1 MVPGSGLEPLHL
13 TAQASETCVSTNS
26 TTRAIICST
35 IFYGN
40 VAGSLFDFLTPRFP
54 TICIKPAKNEKRGWE
69 RTNVTNLLRN
79 RQRGLTTPVSKS
91 TASRNGGA
99 IGTTVFSVAKLR
111 LADLEKAARAQGI
124 AARAESEAGDGN
136 ESNAGRFAAIDC
148 QRAEPNASLST
159 GTKLRRKIAVT
170 AVLRTWPDF
179 PKRDVPHLTPPNGQ
193 AWDAKALREGRASSH
208 PRQRPIQPP
217 ACWGRGA
224 TGRFTV
230 R

>member
-79 RQRGLTTPVSKS
+79 RQSGTYYARVKVNGKQKWRGH
-91 TASRNGGA
+91 RDD
-99 IGTTVFSVAKLR
+99 R
-111 LADLEKAARAQGI
+111 L
-124 AARAESEAGDGN
+124 
-136 ESNAGRFAAIDC
+136 F
-148 QRAEPNASLST
+148 
-159 GTKLRRKIAVT
+159 RRKTSA
-170 AVLRTWPDF
+170 R
-179 PKRDVPHLTPPNGQ
+179 
-193 AWDAKALREGRASSH
+193 
-208 PRQRPIQPP
+208 
-217 ACWGRGA
+217 
-224 TGRFTV
+224 
-230 R
+230 